1 MEGPCPLVIDPT
13 GRDIQGEA
21 TRIRER
27 GPVTLVELPD
37 ASRRGP
43 SVPPNCSSACSAIPG
58 SPRTR
63 AGTGRGGSTA
73 RYPPVASVHLGRRA
87 EHVHRVRRRAQAAA
101 WPGGQGVHAR
111 RTAMLRPRVEE
122 ITKVLLDSVEEAGR
136 RGRAV
141 DLREQFCYPLPIQVI
156 SELLGLPEEQRAE
169 LRAVVDGTFHTS
181 ASPEQVT
188 DIYARF
194 YAALGELVT
203 LKRRSPGDDLTSA
216 LIAARDDEDGTRLS
230 EQELLDT
237 LMLIISAG
245 HETTV
250 NLIDNA
256 IHLLLAHP
264 AQLAHVRAGRA
275 SWDDAIEEAL
285 RVEAPVASLPLRYAV
300 QDVTMSELGGP
311 DGVVIR
317 KGEAI
322 LALTPPS
329 AATRTST
336 VRTPPPSTSPAATR
350 SISPSATACTSA
362 WARRWGGWRPASR
375 CPLSSTA
382 SRGSG
387 SPSKAVNWSRSTP
400 SSPTATAL
408 CRSTCPDRPPTATP
422 PVAVAGPEPPASD
435 ALAQQAHD
443 TAVSAERREQRV
455 GTPQACRRRTPTRGA

>member
-37 ASRRGP
+37 GVQAWAVSAPELLKRLLSDPRVSKDPRRHWTRWINGE
-43 SVPPNCSSACSAIPG
+43 I
-58 SPRTR
+58 SPQWPLFTWVAVRNMFTAYGGEHR
-63 AGTGRGGSTA
+63 RLRGL
-73 RYPPVASVHLGRRA
+73 VAKA
-87 EHVHRVRRRAQAAA
+87 FT
-101 WPGGQGVHAR
+101 AR

-250 NLIDNA
+250 NLVDNA

-300 QDVTMSELGGP
+300 QDLTVSELGGP

-322 LALTPPS
+322 LAAY
-329 AATRTST
+329 AAVGRH
-336 VRTPPPSTSPAATR
+336 PDKYGENAA
-350 SISPSATACTSA
+350 AFD
-362 WARRWGGWRPASR
+362 
-375 CPLSSTA
+375 
-382 SRGSG
+382 
-387 SPSKAVNWSRSTP
+387 V
-400 SSPTATAL
+400 
-408 CRSTCPDRPPTATP
+408 
-422 PVAVAGPEPPASD
+422 
-435 ALAQQAHD
+435 
-443 TAVSAERREQRV
+443 
-455 GTPQACRRRTPTRGA
+455 TRGDKEHLAFGYGVHFCLGAPLGRLEARIAVPALFDRFPGLRLAVKSGELEPVDSFISNGHRSLPVHLS